1 MTNQVRTRTWH
12 VLARQDG
19 EFTSLFVEGILGGT
33 RVKRNSQID
42 AMVRDFISLSED
54 IPQGE
59 IKYNLVWGE
68 PFSQEELAA
77 LDLEIKE
84 KLASI

>member
-1 MTNQVRTRTWH
+1 MTNQGETRTWH

-19 EFTSLFVEGILGGT
+19 GFTSLFVEGILGGT
-33 RVKRNSQID
+33 QVKRSSQID

-54 IPQGE
+54 IPHEE

-68 PFSQEELAA
+68 PFSQDELAA